1 MATNEALAEYLAL
14 HHKGEANAVTSREL
28 ECSFQMRGSELR
40 REINAL
46 RGDGIPICSFEGG
59 YYYAAT
65 AEELERT
72 IRQLR
77 SRIKKI
83 AFAERGLSSALPD
96 YVDTTILRIAALMHT
111 RSISNVFRSY
121 LQRWNK
127 LSNRKPMST
136 CYFIRFLTRCCLLPQ
151 ECLAVKCRMMM
162 RPHSGHSN
170 RYTALLY
177 LTFVKSF

>member
-1 MATNEALAEYLAL
+1 MAINEALAEYLAL
-14 HHKGEANAVTSREL
+14 YHKGEANDVTSREL

-46 RGDGIPICSFEGG
+46 RGGGIPICSFKGG

-65 AEELERT
+65 LEELERC

-96 YVDTTILRIAALMHT
+96 YVDT
-111 RSISNVFRSY
+111 S
-121 LQRWNK
+121 Q
-127 LSNRKPMST
+127 LS
-136 CYFIRFLTRCCLLPQ
+136 LP
-151 ECLAVKCRMMM
+151 LDGGDV
-162 RPHSGHSN
+162 P
-170 RYTALLY
+170 
-177 LTFVKSF
+177 

>member
-1 MATNEALAEYLAL
+1 MAINEALAEYLAL
-14 HHKGEANAVTSREL
+14 YHKGEVNAVTSREL

-72 IRQLR
+72 VRQLR

-96 YVDTTILRIAALMHT
+96 YVDTGQLFPLGGRQEQAAVDHQQDGAG
-111 RSISNVFRSY
+111 S
-121 LQRWNK
+121 LQ
-127 LSNRKPMST
+127 P
-136 CYFIRFLTRCCLLPQ
+136 
-151 ECLAVKCRMMM
+151 V
-162 RPHSGHSN
+162 H
-170 RYTALLY
+170 
-177 LTFVKSF
+177 

>member
-1 MATNEALAEYLAL
+1 MVINEALAEYLAL
-14 HHKGEANAVTSREL
+14 YHKGEANAVTSRDL

-40 REINAL
+40 REINTL
-46 RGDGIPICSFEGG
+46 RGDGIPSFEGG

-96 YVDTTILRIAALMHT
+96 YVDTG
-111 RSISNVFRSY
+111 
-121 LQRWNK
+121 Q
-127 LSNRKPMST
+127 LS
-136 CYFIRFLTRCCLLPQ
+136 LP
-151 ECLAVKCRMMM
+151 LDGGDA
-162 RPHSGHSN
+162 P
-170 RYTALLY
+170 
-177 LTFVKSF
+177 

>member
-1 MATNEALAEYLAL
+1 MAINEALAEYLAL
-14 HHKGEANAVTSREL
+14 YHKGEVNAVTSREL

-96 YVDTTILRIAALMHT
+96 YVDTGQLSLPARASCCGSSTRWRRITTAGSLMCSAAAA
-111 RSISNVFRSY
+111 R
-121 LQRWNK
+121 
-127 LSNRKPMST
+127 
-136 CYFIRFLTRCCLLPQ
+136 
-151 ECLAVKCRMMM
+151 
-162 RPHSGHSN
+162 
-170 RYTALLY
+170 
-177 LTFVKSF
+177 

>member
-1 MATNEALAEYLAL
+1 MAINEALAEYLAL
-14 HHKGEANAVTSREL
+14 YHKGEANVVTSREL
-28 ECSFQMRGSELR
+28 ECAFQMRGSVLR

-96 YVDTTILRIAALMHT
+96 YVDTG
-111 RSISNVFRSY
+111 
-121 LQRWNK
+121 Q
-127 LSNRKPMST
+127 LS
-136 CYFIRFLTRCCLLPQ
+136 LP
-151 ECLAVKCRMMM
+151 LDGGDA
-162 RPHSGHSN
+162 P
-170 RYTALLY
+170 
-177 LTFVKSF
+177 